1 MVRSMK
7 KIILFIMIFCFT
19 STVYA
24 KDLSNQ
30 DALIN
35 YSLSERIEEENEE
48 DKSGA
53 LQYFILI
60 VAFLGISAF
69 FLMLKD
75 NDD

>member
-1 MVRSMK
+1 MK
-7 KIILFIMIFCFT
+7 KIIVFILLFFFT

-30 DALIN
+30 DTSIN

-48 DKSGA
+48 DKSGV

-69 FLMLKD
+69 FLILKD
-75 NDD
+75 NGD

>member
-1 MVRSMK
+1 
-7 KIILFIMIFCFT
+7 MIFCFT